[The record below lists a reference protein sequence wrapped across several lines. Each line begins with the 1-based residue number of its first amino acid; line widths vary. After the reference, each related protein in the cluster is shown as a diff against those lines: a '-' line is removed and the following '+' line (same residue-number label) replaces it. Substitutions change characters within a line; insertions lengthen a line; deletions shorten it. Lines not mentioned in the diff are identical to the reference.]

1 MKHSIAQHF
10 LMPQKMPYK
19 IALLTLMACLLPSH
33 LVQSHEAINIDKQSS
48 IEKQSQIT
56 VYNDL
61 AIERSNETVT
71 VSLERLPFSGKKSWP
86 HMVVKDLTSNKALN
100 YQLIDTKND
109 GAVDSI
115 IFQADIAAN
124 SSKQFQFSLN
134 KNTSAEFTDRIVSYS
149 RFVPE
154 RIDDYA
160 WENDRVAFRVYG
172 PKARQ
177 LVESGKRGGI
187 ISSGVDCWLK
197 RVEYPI
203 LNKWYKKYADG
214 TGDYHKD
221 TGEGLDNYHVGS
233 TLGCGGT
240 GSLHQGNL
248 LFSGNF
254 SDYSTTTTGSIRTS
268 FELSYSPWNTGTAV
282 VKEVKRI
289 SLDKGSNLTRYELIF
304 DQDVELVAGLS
315 LDKDSL
321 QITTDERAGY
331 FSSWRK
337 QQDSELGL
345 GIVAQP
351 KFVSGYQ
358 QTKVKGKPD
367 EHLFV
372 QLKSIDKRI
381 VYYAGF
387 GWKKNQRFS
396 SLQKW
401 NQYLK
406 EFAFKLNNPLRIKYN

>member
-1 MKHSIAQHF
+1 MMKPFITQYF
-10 LMPQKMPYK
+10 LMSHK
-19 IALLTLMACLLPSH
+19 IVLLFLIGCLLPTH
-33 LVQSHEAINIDKQSS
+33 YAQSHETNSVDKKSNT
-48 IEKQSQIT
+48 EKHNRIS

-61 AIERSNETVT
+61 PIERTNETVT
-71 VSLERLPFSGKKSWP
+71 VSLDSLAFSEQNFWP
-86 HMVVKDLTSNKALN
+86 RIVVKDLTSNKALM
-100 YQLIDTKND
+100 YQLVDTEND
-109 GAVDSI
+109 GAIDSL
-115 IFQADIAAN
+115 IFQVDISAN
-124 SSKQFQFSLN
+124 SAKQFQFSLS
-134 KNTSAEFTDRIVSYS
+134 KSASAEFTDPIVSFS

-160 WENDRVAFRVYG
+160 WENDRVAFRMYG

-177 LVESGKRGGI
+177 LVEEGKKGGI

-221 TGEGLDNYHVGS
+221 TGEGLDNYHVGN

-240 GSLHQGNL
+240 GTLYQGK
-248 LFSGNF
+248 LFVSGNF
-254 SDYSTTTTGSIRTS
+254 SDYNTSTAGPIRTS
-268 FELSYSPWNTGTAV
+268 FELDYSTWNTGTAV

-304 DQDVELVAGLS
+304 DQDVEIVAGLS
-315 LDKDSL
+315 LDKYSL
-321 QITTDERAGY
+321 RITTDKDAGY

-337 QQDSELGL
+337 QQDSKLGL
-345 GIVAQP
+345 GIVAKP
-351 KFVSGYQ
+351 IYVNGYQ
-358 QTKVKGKPD
+358 QIKVKGKPG

-372 QLKSIDKRI
+372 KLKSIDKRI

-387 GWKKNQRFS
+387 GWKKSKQSFS
-396 SLQKW
+396 PEMW

-406 EFAFKLNNPLRIKYN
+406 EFAIKLKTPLRIKQK